1 LTVAPELAAPASPY
15 KGLAPFDASEQD
27 ALLFFGRAHETEI
40 VAANALASR
49 LTVLYG
55 PSGVGKSSLLR
66 AGVVRALG
74 QVPEPPAVVAY
85 GSWVGDPLAGIEE
98 ASRAA
103 IAEAIRREPADAPGG
118 LGDRLAA
125 WTAELGA
132 ELCLLL
138 DQLEELFLYHGA
150 AAGGFARLLP
160 ELVSRPGLRV
170 NVLLGIRDDALA
182 QLDVFKHR
190 LPGLFVN
197 SLRLDHLGREAG
209 RDAILGPLE
218 RYNDVAAGKQMAIE
232 PELVDAVLDEVATGR
247 IDKGFAARGVPEGRD
262 PTPGGIETP
271 YLQLVMQRIWEVER
285 ERGSGVLRLE
295 TLRDLGGAERIVE
308 SHLERALAALTPT
321 QRDAAA
327 DVFGHL
333 VTPSGTKVAHG
344 VTDLASYATVAEPE
358 LEPVL
363 RSLAH
368 ERILRPLGENGHA
381 AGDRYEIFHDVL
393 GQAVLA
399 WRTRHDADVALA
411 REREIARRRHRRL
424 LVVTIVSLI
433 LLGAMSALT
442 VYAFS
447 QREQAREQAAVARS
461 ERVRAEQQRKI
472 AQEQR
477 AEAAAQRGEADRLA
491 RVSRVEWVRARSQ
504 ARAARLSE
512 SRARRQAEAARRE
525 RRRADKNAAA
535 KQAAEK
541 EVTRQALRAQSGQ
554 ALAARRAEA
563 ARQASEKA
571 KQAAAAA
578 AQAERTAQS
587 KTAAARVQRQ
597 RAQRAARRAE
607 AIGLAH
613 EALARL
619 PFDPAESLRKAL
631 RAASLAGGWIVE
643 DALRQSLIASRARLV
658 LPAGDEVATAV
669 FSPDGKQVVTA
680 SADGRARLY
689 AVNGDRR
696 DLLHVFRH
704 RDHVTAASFDAD
716 GGLVVTA
723 SQDGVARIW
732 SAKTGRLVRALAHD
746 GPVAS
751 AVFSSDGRVVVTA
764 SADGTVGLWRA
775 DGDPVRTVRF
785 DGPVRSAVLSPERD
799 LLVAIVEG
807 PDGRV
812 TARVLTAAGKPLVTL
827 DQRGVTSAAFSP
839 DGTVV
844 ATTSIERTTR
854 LWRPRSGTPIHT
866 LPQREGRVVD
876 AEFSRDGDRIVTA
889 SDGGTSAVW
898 DVATGSRMLLLCCV
912 NGAVRS
918 ASFSPDGRF
927 VVVASTDRTAR
938 VFDTQ
943 NGREASRLAGHRE
956 TVLGAEFSSDGRRV
970 VTASE
975 DGTARVWDPGTD
987 DALRVLGAHKAPAR
1001 GAAFSPGGRLVLS
1014 WGDDST
1020 ARVWQVETGRELQT
1034 LQHGSAVTSA
1044 AFDPLGSLVATT
1056 APRDGAVRVW
1066 SASKGVLLRTLRSER
1081 PERVIFSPN
1090 GRLLLAI
1097 DAPNGARVW
1106 RLRDEGPGVR
1116 LGADRHLTAV
1126 AFSPDGRLVVGGD
1139 EDGLASVWNA
1149 RTGRL
1154 EDELSGHD
1162 GRIVAVSF
1170 SPDGKRIVTASE
1182 DGTAALWNARTSRRA
1197 RVLRGHRDA
1206 LTDVRFDRSGRRIVT
1221 TSRGGEARLWSS
1233 NGKQLAVLRGHF
1245 GDVRTASFSG
1255 DGRWVVTAGPTTA
1268 GLWATRTGELLSLLR
1283 GPASVLTSA
1292 SFSPAGHRIVASST
1306 DGTIRTYLCDVC
1318 GGLRKLTALARSRL
1332 ERASR

>member
-1 LTVAPELAAPASPY
+1 MTVAPELAAPTGPY
-15 KGLAPFDASEQD
+15 KGLAPFDASDHD
-27 ALLFFGRAHETEI
+27 ALLFFGRARETEI
-40 VAANALASR
+40 VTANVLASR
-49 LTVLYG
+49 LTLLYG

-66 AGVVRALG
+66 AGVVRALR

-103 IAEAIRREPADAPGG
+103 ITEAIGREPADAPGG

-150 AAGGFARLLP
+150 AAGGFTDLLP

-190 LPGLFVN
+190 VPGLFVN
-197 SLRLDHLGREAG
+197 SLRLDHLDREAG

-218 RYNDVAAGKQMAIE
+218 RYNDVAAGKQMAID
-232 PELVDAVLDEVATGR
+232 PGLVDAVLDEVATGR

-262 PTPGGIETP
+262 PSLGGIETP
-271 YLQLVMQRIWEVER
+271 YLQLVMQRIWEIER
-285 ERGSGVLRLE
+285 ERGSDVLRLA

-344 VTDLASYATVAEPE
+344 VTDLASYAAVGEPE

-424 LVVTIVSLI
+424 LIVTIVSLF

-442 VYAFS
+442 LYAFS
-447 QREQAREQAAVARS
+447 QREQAREQAAVAQS
-461 ERVRAEQQRKI
+461 ERVRAEQQSQI
-472 AQEQR
+472 AQAQR
-477 AEAAAQRGEADRLA
+477 AEAVRLA
-491 RVSRVEWVRARSQ
+491 RVSREASTRAQ
-504 ARAARLSE
+504 QQERAARIAE
-512 SRARRQAEAARRE
+512 SRAKRQEATARRE
-525 RRRADKNAAA
+525 RRRAERNAEA
-535 KQAAEK
+535 KRAAEA
-541 EVTRQALRAQSGQ
+541 EVTRQALRAQSGEE
-554 ALAARRAEA
+554 LAARRTEA
-563 ARQASEKA
+563 ARKASEEAKRAA
-571 KQAAAAA
+571 KQAER
-578 AQAERTAQS
+578 AERTAQG
-587 KTAAARVQRQ
+587 KTAAARVQRRKAE
-597 RAQRAARRAE
+597 RASRRAE

-619 PFDPAESLRKAL
+619 PIDPAESLRQAL

-643 DALRQSLIASRARLV
+643 DALRQSLITSHVRIV

-680 SADGRARLY
+680 SADGKARLFS
-689 AVNGDRR
+689 VNGDRR

-704 RDHVTAASFDAD
+704 RDRVASASFDRD

-723 SQDGVARIW
+723 SDDGVARIW
-732 SAKTGRLVRALAHD
+732 SAKSGKLVRALAHD

-775 DGDPVRTVRF
+775 DGDPLRTVRF
-785 DGPVRSAVLSPERD
+785 DGPVRSAVLSPDRD

-844 ATTSIERTTR
+844 ATTSTDRTTR

-927 VVVASTDRTAR
+927 VVAASTDRTAR

-956 TVLGAEFSSDGRRV
+956 TVVGAGFSSDGRRV

-1001 GAAFSPGGRLVLS
+1001 GAVFSPGGRLVLS

-1066 SASKGVLLRTLRSER
+1066 SASKGVVLRTLRSER

-1097 DAPNGARVW
+1097 DAANGARVW

-1139 EDGLASVWNA
+1139 EDGLASIWNA

-1154 EDELSGHD
+1154 RDELRGHD
-1162 GRIVAVSF
+1162 GRIVAVAF
-1170 SPDGKRIVTASE
+1170 SPDGNRIATASE
-1182 DGTAALWNARTSRRA
+1182 DGTAALWNARGRRI

-1255 DGRWVVTAGPTTA
+1255 DGRWLVTAGPTTA

-1283 GPASVLTSA
+1283 GPASALTSA
-1292 SFSPAGHRIVASST
+1292 SFSPSGHRVVASST
-1306 DGTIRTYLCDVC
+1306 DGTVRTYQCDVC
-1318 GGLRKLTALARSRL
+1318 GGLRKLSALARSRL
-1332 ERASR
+1332 ERGRR